1 MTIPEFF
8 IRAGRQMKLANTLP
22 PYFPQ
27 FNEGEDGLFS
37 SSDEEVDLVTRSSE
51 QEDATNS

>member
-1 MTIPEFF
+1 
-8 IRAGRQMKLANTLP
+8 MKLASTLP

-27 FNEGEDGLFS
+27 FNEGEDGSSS

-51 QEDATNS
+51 EEDATNS